1 MLDPFNR
8 KISYLRISVT
18 DRCDLR
24 CTYCMPE
31 EGVEWISHKQILSFE
46 EIVDVVQVAVGLGV
60 EKIRLTGGEPL
71 VRRGIV
77 DLVKMI
83 AETKGVKDLAMT
95 TNGQQLEKYA
105 SDLANAGLKRV
116 NVSLDTINAE
126 KYSQLTRGGD
136 IAKVFNGL
144 TAAHDAGLTPIK
156 VNCVVTD
163 QTTEQDKLE
172 LKTFCKENNYR
183 LRFIRQMSLEDGSFY
198 PVEGGEGGICS
209 ICNRIRLTA
218 TGDVKPCLFSD
229 YGYNVRE
236 YGAENA
242 IKMAVGMKP
251 SKGQKNMK
259 NQFYNIGG

>member
-105 SDLANAGLKRV
+105 SDLASAGLKRV

-144 TAAHDAGLTPIK
+144 KAASDAGLTPIK
-156 VNCVVTD
+156 INCVVTD

-172 LKTFCKENNYR
+172 LKTFCKENNYK

-198 PVEGGEGGICS
+198 PVDGGEGGICS

-236 YGAENA
+236 LGVENA

-251 SKGQKNMK
+251 AVGQRNMK